1 MADREQSSA
10 APAADREH
18 SFSTPQTHQ
27 EPLSSVRQA
36 SEQHSAPAPPSTQ
49 KITPLTER
57 PLDILLLIVP
67 HLDASSFI
75 NLTRTCKVFY
85 DESFRLDPAYW
96 ALITC
101 ETFRL
106 PNQPAVDFKGP
117 LWQSLY
123 KRLLTQT
130 HVYTWGNNDHG
141 ALGQENDDETD
152 EPPRPRWPRLR
163 GPILRRGGRHPM
175 RIPID
180 HRAYPFEMV
189 KSKDLGVISDMQCGG
204 WSTTLLTSRG
214 SLHTSGTIGNDFV
227 SQNNVQPLNYPPGY
241 PKPTERQDEAVTIR
255 QFSSGRSHILGLS
268 DNGRIWSW
276 YSVKEHGRRITFLHV
291 DTIETK
297 NASLKHAKRGVVRK
311 VVAGWNASSAYV
323 TGSGI
328 ILWKPHSRSF
338 NATDDRTADTIEI
351 ADSVQVPNTT
361 YTRPLGTARE
371 PDDATRELG
380 LNVGEVINFI
390 VLEHFVVFVTDV
402 GKFFAAQLEWDADG
416 NGGHC
421 TGIVELAA
429 LSTVTDK
436 KKRVDIQGSFR
447 SFAAFRHDEVITG
460 SQDYLNA
467 CFDHGPDNA
476 HIDGPKRIPALQ
488 NSGVISLAF
497 GDHHYHAL
505 KKDGSILSF
514 GRESQACGSLGL
526 GGEGEAEKR
535 LRGQY
540 FDTNRTDNLLVQ
552 HAYTTGRQVWFDE
565 VKRKWVTYISSGGYD
580 PADAQARIR
589 ETAHPRSLA
598 LAEVS
603 EWIEQQGRDWD
614 KHPDLADANEDGLGS
629 HFALTVTAAGWHS
642 GAIVLVN
649 EELAKRVEQQCIIAE
664 EDIED
669 ENARERSLENVDPH
683 EDDTSAAAHPA
694 NASTAND
701 EAPALDKGKKAKVF
715 QKTTPR
721 IDPSAFVDPV
731 NHGASPGPGFWYR
744 WADHHFPRLQLS
756 NGVVLPSER
765 GVPIDQW
772 KGGVRPNW
780 VLDQE
785 FR

>member
-1 MADREQSSA
+1 MAAAREQSSSA
-10 APAADREH
+10 TSSLTRQEPPLSAQSAPEEH
-18 SFSTPQTHQ
+18 STAATS
-27 EPLSSVRQA
+27 LSP
-36 SEQHSAPAPPSTQ
+36 EE
-49 KITPLTER
+49 ITPLTER
-57 PLDILLLIVP
+57 PLDVLLLIVP
-67 HLDASSFI
+67 HLDAASFN
-75 NLTRTCKVFY
+75 NLTKTCRAFY

-96 ALITC
+96 AHITR

-106 PNQPAVDFKGP
+106 PNQPAVDFNGQ
-117 LWQSLY
+117 LWQRLY

-141 ALGQENDDETD
+141 ALGQENDDDESD

-175 RIPID
+175 HVPID
-180 HRAYPFEMV
+180 HRAYPCEMV

-227 SQNNVQPLNYPPGY
+227 SQNNLQPLIYPPGY
-241 PKPTERQDEAVTIR
+241 PKPTERQDEVVTIR

-268 DNGRIWSW
+268 DSGRIWSW
-276 YSVKEHGRRITFLHV
+276 YSVKEHCRRITFLHV

-297 NASLKHAKRGVVRK
+297 DASSKHEKRGVVRK

-328 ILWKPHSRSF
+328 ILWKPHGRSF
-338 NATDDRTADTIEI
+338 NATDDKTVDTVEI
-351 ADSVQVPNTT
+351 AESIQVPNTS

-371 PDDATRELG
+371 PDDASRELG
-380 LNVGEVINFI
+380 LNVGEVINHI
-390 VLEHFVVFVTDV
+390 VLEHFVVFVTDL
-402 GKFFAAQLEWDADG
+402 GKFYAARFEWDAQG
-416 NGGHC
+416 NGGSC
-421 TGIVELAA
+421 AGAVELAA
-429 LSTVTDK
+429 LSTALDK
-436 KKRVDIQGSFR
+436 KHRVDIQGSFR
-447 SFAAFRHDEVITG
+447 SFAAFRNEEVVTAN
-460 SQDYLNA
+460 QDYLNA
-467 CFDHGPDNA
+467 CFDRGSDNA
-476 HIDGPKRIPALQ
+476 DIEGLKRIPALQ
-488 NSGVISLAF
+488 NAGVISVAF

-540 FDTNRTDNLLVQ
+540 YDTNRIDNLLVQ
-552 HAYTTGRQVWFDE
+552 HAYTTGRQIWFDE

-580 PADAQARIR
+580 PGDAQDRIR
-589 ETAHPRSLA
+589 QTAHPRSLA

-664 EDIED
+664 EDIKD
-669 ENARERSLENVDPH
+669 ENARERAHGTADAH
-683 EDDTSAAAHPA
+683 DDDAAAAAKAATHDNDNDPNE
-694 NASTAND
+694 NA
-701 EAPALDKGKKAKVF
+701 KKASAW
-715 QKTTPR
+715 KTSFTHTIPR
-721 IDPSAFVDPV
+721 IDLSEFVDPV

-744 WADHHFPRLQLS
+744 WADHHFPRLELS
-756 NGVVLPSER
+756 NGEVMPSAKN
-765 GVPIDQW
+765 VPLDRW
-772 KGGVRPNW
+772 KDGVRPSW
-780 VLDQE
+780 VLGQN
-785 FR
+785 FS

>member
-1 MADREQSSA
+1 MATAGEQSSSA
-10 APAADREH
+10 KSSLTRQEPPLSTQSAPEEH
-18 SFSTPQTHQ
+18 STAATS
-27 EPLSSVRQA
+27 LSP
-36 SEQHSAPAPPSTQ
+36 EEM
-49 KITPLTER
+49 TPLTER
-57 PLDILLLIVP
+57 PLDVLLLIVP
-67 HLDASSFI
+67 HLDAASFN
-75 NLTRTCKVFY
+75 NLTKTCRAFY

-96 ALITC
+96 AHITR

-106 PNQPAVDFKGP
+106 PNQPAVDFNGQ
-117 LWQSLY
+117 LWQRLY

-130 HVYTWGNNDHG
+130 HVFTWGNNDHG
-141 ALGQENDDETD
+141 ALGQENDDESD

-163 GPILRRGGRHPM
+163 GPILRRGGHHPT
-175 RIPID
+175 RVPID
-180 HRAYPFEMV
+180 HRAYPCEMV

-227 SQNNVQPLNYPPGY
+227 SQNNLQPLIYPPGY
-241 PKPTERQDEAVTIR
+241 PKPTERQDEVVTIR

-268 DNGRIWSW
+268 DSGRIWSW
-276 YSVKEHGRRITFLHV
+276 YSVKEHCRRITFLHV

-297 NASLKHAKRGVVRK
+297 DASSKHEKRGVVRK

-328 ILWKPHSRSF
+328 ILWKPHGRSF
-338 NATDDRTADTIEI
+338 NATDDKTADTVEI
-351 ADSVQVPNTT
+351 LESIQVPNTS

-371 PDDATRELG
+371 PDDASRELG
-380 LNVGEVINFI
+380 LNIGEVINHI
-390 VLEHFVVFVTDV
+390 VLEHFVVFVTDL
-402 GKFFAAQLEWDADG
+402 GKFYAARFEWDAQG
-416 NGGHC
+416 NGGSC
-421 TGIVELAA
+421 AGAVELAA
-429 LSTVTDK
+429 LSTALDK
-436 KKRVDIQGSFR
+436 KHRVDIQGSFR
-447 SFAAFRHDEVITG
+447 SFAAFRNEEVVTAN
-460 SQDYLNA
+460 QDYLNA
-467 CFDHGPDNA
+467 CFDRGSDNA
-476 HIDGPKRIPALQ
+476 DIEGLKRIPALQ
-488 NSGVISLAF
+488 NAGVISVAF

-540 FDTNRTDNLLVQ
+540 YDTNRIDNLLVQ
-552 HAYTTGRQVWFDE
+552 HAYTTGRQIWFDE

-580 PADAQARIR
+580 PGDAQDRIR
-589 ETAHPRSLA
+589 QTAHPRSLA

-649 EELAKRVEQQCIIAE
+649 EELAKRTI
-664 EDIED
+664 
-669 ENARERSLENVDPH
+669 
-683 EDDTSAAAHPA
+683 
-694 NASTAND
+694 
-701 EAPALDKGKKAKVF
+701 
-715 QKTTPR
+715 PR
-721 IDPSAFVDPV
+721 IDPSEFVDPV

-744 WADHHFPRLQLS
+744 WADHHFPRLELS
-756 NGVVLPSER
+756 NGEVMPSAKD
-765 GVPIDQW
+765 VPLDRW
-772 KGGVRPNW
+772 KDGVRPSW
-780 VLDQE
+780 VLGQN
-785 FR
+785 FS